1 MRKFIKEFGDFIK
14 RGNVLDMAVGV
25 IVGGAFT
32 AIVTAL
38 SNGILKPFIN
48 WIIWLCNGKN
58 EEGSLESVYT
68 VLHGVTGADGK
79 LDLANSIY
87 IDWGAFISS
96 IINFLLIAFV
106 VFMIVKVINHAS
118 EKLNVNAIMKEA
130 AEKKLE
136 KGEELNKSEKR
147 WVKRMKAYHPEFVP
161 VQLQPKAEAKEPEPP
176 VPTETEKLL
185 AEILSELKKEHE

>member
-1 MRKFIKEFGDFIK
+1 MRKFFKEFANFIK

-38 SNGILKPFIN
+38 SNGILKPLIN
-48 WIIWLCNGKN
+48 WVIWLCHGKQ
-58 EEGSLESVYT
+58 EGSLESVYT
-68 VLHGVTGADGK
+68 FLHTVYTDGAV
-79 LDLANSIY
+79 DLTKSIY

-106 VFMIVKVINHAS
+106 VFSIVKFINHAS
-118 EKLNVNAIMKEA
+118 EKLNVNAIMKEKL
-130 AEKKLE
+130 EKKLAG
-136 KGEELNKSEKR
+136 GEELTKSEKR
-147 WVKRMKAYHPEFVP
+147 WVKRMQDIHPEFVP
-161 VQLQPKAEAKEPEPP
+161 ASLQPKEEVKEPEPP

-185 AEILSELKKEHE
+185 AEILRELKKENK

>member
-1 MRKFIKEFGDFIK
+1 MRKFFKEFANFIK

-38 SNGILKPFIN
+38 SNGILKPLIN
-48 WIIWLCNGKN
+48 WVIWLCNGKQ
-58 EEGSLESVYT
+58 EGSLESVYT
-68 VLHGVTGADGK
+68 FLHIVETDGAV
-79 LDLANSIY
+79 DLTKSIY

-106 VFMIVKVINHAS
+106 VFSIVKFINHAS
-118 EKLNVNAIMKEA
+118 EKLNVNAIMKEKL
-130 AEKKLE
+130 EKKLAN
-136 KGEELNKSEKR
+136 GEELTKSEKR
-147 WVKRMKAYHPEFVP
+147 WVKRMQDMHPEFVP
-161 VQLQPKAEAKEPEPP
+161 ASLQPKEEVKEPEPP

-185 AEILSELKKEHE
+185 AEILQELKKENK

>member
-1 MRKFIKEFGDFIK
+1 MRKFFKEFGEFIK

-48 WIIWLCNGKN
+48 WIIWLCNGKQ
-58 EEGSLESVYT
+58 EGSVESIYTILNGVYT
-68 VLHGVTGADGK
+68 DGV
-79 LDLANSIY
+79 LDLTKSIY

-96 IINFLLIAFV
+96 VINFLLIAFV
-106 VFMIVKVINHAS
+106 VFTIVKVINRAS
-118 EKLNVNAIMKEA
+118 DRLNVNKVMKET
-130 AEKKLE
+130 AERKLTA
-136 KGEELNKSEKR
+136 GEELTKAEKR
-147 WVKRMKAYHPEFVP
+147 WVKKMETYHPEFVP
-161 VQLQPKAEAKEPEPP
+161 ESLKPKAEVKEPEPP

-185 AEILSELKKEHE
+185 AEILREIKKNND

>member
-1 MRKFIKEFGDFIK
+1 MKKFIKEFGDFIK

-32 AIVTAL
+32 AIVNAL

-58 EEGSLESVYT
+58 EGSLESIYT
-68 VLHGVTGADGK
+68 VLHGVTGADGN

-96 IINFLLIAFV
+96 VINFLLIAFV
-106 VFMIVKVINHAS
+106 VFTIVKVINHAS
-118 EKLNVNAIMKEA
+118 EKLNVNAIMKESM
-130 AEKKLE
+130 EKKLA
-136 KGEELNKSEKR
+136 KGEELTKSEKR
-147 WVKRMKAYHPEFVP
+147 WVKRMKAYRPEFVP
-161 VQLQPKAEAKEPEPP
+161 AQLQPKAEVKEPEPP

-185 AEILSELKKEHE
+185 AEILAELKKENK

>member
-1 MRKFIKEFGDFIK
+1 MKKFIKEFGDFIK

-58 EEGSLESVYT
+58 EGSLESVYT
-68 VLHGVTGADGK
+68 ILHGVTGADGS

-106 VFMIVKVINHAS
+106 VFMIVKIINQAS
-118 EKLNVNAIMKEA
+118 EKLNVNAIMKEST
-130 AEKKLE
+130 EKKLA
-136 KGEELNKSEKR
+136 KGEELSKSEKR

-161 VQLQPKAEAKEPEPP
+161 VQLQPQAEVKEPEPP

-185 AEILSELKKEHE
+185 AEILAELKKENK